1 MMSTTP
7 LLCIVTMLLQ
17 STAATRI
24 RRPLSFCH
32 IKQLSRF
39 HRANRL
45 HLNRI
50 LFDTSEIDKSDTS
63 QNAREESD
71 TDEAP
76 MATFT
81 IPKED
86 YRTIHIAKI
95 LGLQNGDSLRAGTV
109 INPSDEERD
118 EFAGLLTDD
127 ATITWLPEGKIKKA
141 EPTKNGD
148 PPGSLCISI
157 PQPPK
162 TYLSTQSS
170 DEEVLDNDTP
180 RVSLLLALPRPLQL
194 SRILPMVSQLGVNQL
209 ILTNAMKVPKDYFGS
224 HIFRKPEVLRGLL
237 VEGLAQSGDVRLPR
251 VHVTKRLKIFMED
264 ELDELFPPDEVVR
277 VIAHP
282 QRRDIDGKEV
292 GPAPLRMTDID
303 FPMDGSDK
311 PRQLLVAVGPEG
323 GWTEPYE
330 LDMFTSKGFQQ
341 ITLGTR
347 VLRSDVA
354 VVSLLSL
361 AHEVCSKSK

>member
-1 MMSTTP
+1 
-7 LLCIVTMLLQ
+7 MLLQ
-17 STAATRI
+17 ASITVATRI
-24 RRPLSFCH
+24 QPLAFCH
-32 IKQLSRF
+32 IRQLGRF
-39 HRANRL
+39 HRASIL

-63 QNAREESD
+63 VSGRQESGV
-71 TDEAP
+71 DEAP
-76 MATFT
+76 MATVT
-81 IPKED
+81 LPKDD

-95 LGLQNGDSLRAGTV
+95 LGLHNGDSLRAGTV
-109 INPSDEERD
+109 INPSDEED

-170 DEEVLDNDTP
+170 DEGMDDTP
-180 RVSLLLALPRPLQL
+180 KVSLLLALPRPLQL
-194 SRILPMVSQLGVNQL
+194 SRILPMVSQLGVDQL

-237 VEGLAQSGDVRLPR
+237 MEGLAQSGDVRLPN
-251 VHVTKRLKIFMED
+251 VHVTKRLKVFVED
-264 ELDELFPPDEVVR
+264 ELDELFPLDEVVR

-282 QRRDIDGKEV
+282 QRRDIDGREF
-292 GPAPLRMTDID
+292 GPAPLRMTDIE
-303 FPMDGSDK
+303 FPKSDK
-311 PRQLLVAVGPEG
+311 PRRLLVAVGPEG

-330 LDMFTSKGFQQ
+330 LDMFRDKGFQQ

-361 AHEVCSKSK
+361 AHEVCSKSE

>member
-1 MMSTTP
+1 
-7 LLCIVTMLLQ
+7 MLLQ
-17 STAATRI
+17 SSITVATRI
-24 RRPLSFCH
+24 QPLAFCH
-32 IKQLSRF
+32 ISQLSRF
-39 HRANRL
+39 HRASSL

-63 QNAREESD
+63 VSGRQESGA
-71 TDEAP
+71 DEAP
-76 MATFT
+76 MATVT
-81 IPKED
+81 LPKDD

-95 LGLQNGDSLRAGTV
+95 LGLHNGDSLRAGTV
-109 INPSDEERD
+109 INPSDEED

-170 DEEVLDNDTP
+170 DEGMDDTP
-180 RVSLLLALPRPLQL
+180 KVSLLLALPRPLQL
-194 SRILPMVSQLGVNQL
+194 SRILPMVSQLGVDQL

-224 HIFRKPEVLRGLL
+224 HIFRKPEVLRGML
-237 VEGLAQSGDVRLPR
+237 VEGLAQSGDVRLPN
-251 VHVTKRLKIFMED
+251 VHVTKRLKVFVED
-264 ELDELFPPDEVVR
+264 ELDELFPLDEVVR

-282 QRRDIDGKEV
+282 QRRDIDGREV
-292 GPAPLRMTDID
+292 GPSPLRMTDIE
-303 FPMDGSDK
+303 FPKSDK
-311 PRQLLVAVGPEG
+311 PRRLLVAVGPEG

-330 LDMFTSKGFQQ
+330 LDMFRDKGFQQ

-361 AHEVCSKSK
+361 AHEVCSKSE

>member
-1 MMSTTP
+1 MT
-7 LLCIVTMLLQ
+7 L
-17 STAATRI
+17 
-24 RRPLSFCH
+24 
-32 IKQLSRF
+32 
-39 HRANRL
+39 
-45 HLNRI
+45 
-50 LFDTSEIDKSDTS
+50 
-63 QNAREESD
+63 
-71 TDEAP
+71 
-76 MATFT
+76 
-81 IPKED
+81 PKD
-86 YRTIHIAKI
+86 YYRTIHIAKI
-95 LGLQNGDSLRAGTV
+95 LGLHNVDSLRAGTV
-109 INPSDEERD
+109 INPSDEED

-170 DEEVLDNDTP
+170 DEGMDDTP
-180 RVSLLLALPRPLQL
+180 KVYLLLALPRPLQL
-194 SRILPMVSQLGVNQL
+194 SRILPMVSQLGVDQL

-237 VEGLAQSGDVRLPR
+237 MEGLAQSGDVRLPN
-251 VHVTKRLKIFMED
+251 VHVTKRLKVFVED
-264 ELDELFPPDEVVR
+264 ELDELFPPEEVVR

-282 QRRDIDGKEV
+282 QRRDIDGREV
-292 GPAPLRMTDID
+292 GPAPLRMTDIE
-303 FPMDGSDK
+303 FPKSDK
-311 PRQLLVAVGPEG
+311 PRRLLVAVGPEG
-323 GWTEPYE
+323 GWKEPYE
-330 LDMFTSKGFQQ
+330 LDMFRDKGFQQ

-361 AHEVCSKSK
+361 AHEVCSKNE

>member
-1 MMSTTP
+1 
-7 LLCIVTMLLQ
+7 
-17 STAATRI
+17 
-24 RRPLSFCH
+24 
-32 IKQLSRF
+32 
-39 HRANRL
+39 
-45 HLNRI
+45 
-50 LFDTSEIDKSDTS
+50 
-63 QNAREESD
+63 
-71 TDEAP
+71 
-76 MATFT
+76 MATVT
-81 IPKED
+81 LPKDD
-86 YRTIHIAKI
+86 YRTVHIAKI
-95 LGLQNGDSLRAGTV
+95 LGLHNGDSLRAGTV

-170 DEEVLDNDTP
+170 DEGLDEDTP
-180 RVSLLLALPRPLQL
+180 KVSLLLALPRPLQL
-194 SRILPMVSQLGVNQL
+194 SRILPMVSQLGVDQL

-237 VEGLAQSGDVRLPR
+237 VEGLAQCGDVRLPN
-251 VHVTKRLKIFMED
+251 VHVTKRLKIFIED

-282 QRRDIDGKEV
+282 QRRDIDGREV
-292 GPAPLRMTDID
+292 GPAPLRMTNIE
-303 FPMDGSDK
+303 FPKSDK
-311 PRQLLVAVGPEG
+311 PRRLLVAVGPEG

-330 LDMFTSKGFQQ
+330 LDMFRDKGFQQ

-354 VVSLLSL
+354 VVSLLS
-361 AHEVCSKSK
+361 